1 MRWFVSKKDLLVIV
15 DPDKRTQF
23 RLSAAK
29 GRFFVVKGLDGK
41 PEVYLND
48 TKRQTLVDYPFNF
61 PRFFQITLP
70 LYIFARGKIMPLD
83 PVTVSA
89 LPEKEK
95 SSREVASLTQQH
107 VIDEI
112 TEKVTE
118 GETRKKTWKDFILP
132 IILIA
137 IVVILLIMV
146 WQLKVQVS
154 GLR

>member
-1 MRWFVSKKDLLVIV
+1 
-15 DPDKRTQF
+15 
-23 RLSAAK
+23 
-29 GRFFVVKGLDGK
+29 
-41 PEVYLND
+41 
-48 TKRQTLVDYPFNF
+48 
-61 PRFFQITLP
+61 
-70 LYIFARGKIMPLD
+70 MPLD